1 MLFDAITH
9 LSQALLG
16 TLRRSFTDI
25 NAEVGIKVTIE
36 VKDPYTKEV
45 LVSSVLR
52 DLEEFMPKLSGMP
65 NFTLIRDSF
74 FCQGIE
80 YEFREPGVPTQM
92 EEITHDRNPD

>member
-9 LSQALLG
+9 LSQALLS
-16 TLRRSFTDI
+16 TLSRQCTDI
-25 NAEVGIKVTIE
+25 HAEAGIKVTIE

-65 NFTLIRDSF
+65 NVTLIRDSF

-92 EEITHDRNPD
+92 EEITSGDKLE

>member
-1 MLFDAITH
+1 MLFNAINH
-9 LSQALLG
+9 LSQAILG

-25 NAEVGIKVTIE
+25 NAEAGIKVTIE

-52 DLEEFMPKLSGMP
+52 DLEEFMPKLSSMP

-92 EEITHDRNPD
+92 EEITDV